1 MKNQTTRTAA
11 AAPDVLALLQN
22 TLAEARRALNHTP
35 RTAVGMAEPHAFI
48 RKAPIAGA
56 TITTAALMPQ
66 GAGIGRDGRLTL
78 AAMMGEASA
87 AQITVADAVALSS
100 RTMRA
105 GAHLVTEAEARP
117 IKTGTDL
124 VALQAVPSGLRIVR
138 PAKFTKMDDSAGD
151 PAVTPAALADLVA
164 EAKIDRPDDLARY
177 SFQVP
182 IKRAD
187 LRDVEENR
195 LLLEVLAALVLGLG
209 QAADAELLGAI
220 HATTP
225 AAFNVP
231 AVAAKGVRW
240 PELRAIIGAVQ
251 SPVNPDAMVAERGEL
266 FLAGVPADLS
276 DAVTQSTVAAFDRFG
291 VVMGTDLQILIE
303 RKGATG
309 DVVLT
314 AHAGLKAV
322 LPDAGFAWAVA

>member
-11 AAPDVLALLQN
+11 AAPDILAVLQN

-48 RKAPIAGA
+48 RKAAIAGA
-56 TITTAALMPQ
+56 TITTAALMPK

-105 GAHLVTEAEARP
+105 GAHLVDEAESRP

-124 VALQAVPSGLRIVR
+124 VALQSVPSGLRIVR
-138 PAKFTKMDDSAGD
+138 PAKFTKMDESETDT
-151 PAVTPAALADLVA
+151 AVTAAALADLVA

-182 IKRAD
+182 ITRAD
-187 LRDVEENR
+187 LRSVEENR
-195 LLLEVLAALVLGLG
+195 LLLEVLSALVLGLG
-209 QAADAELLGAI
+209 QAADSELLSAI

-225 AAFNVP
+225 AAFNTGR
-231 AVAAKGVRW
+231 AAAKGVRW
-240 PELRAIIGAVQ
+240 PELRAIIGAATTA
-251 SPVNPDAMVAERGEL
+251 PTATVADSGEL

-276 DAVTQSTVAAFDRFG
+276 DSVTQSTVAAFDRFG

-303 RKGATG
+303 RKSATG